1 MTNIVEIKNLKKFFG
16 TNHAVDGISLN
27 VKKGEVFG
35 FLGPN
40 GAGKTTT
47 IRCMMDFLRPTEGE
61 VKLFGLDSQKNSEEL
76 KKDIAY
82 LPGNVR
88 LYNNWTGQDHIDFF
102 ASFGGDKKL
111 ASELAKKLDFDPKV
125 KFYYLSSGN
134 KQKLGIILTLMK
146 KPKLIILDEPTNALD
161 PLLQNKVHELLIDAK
176 NDGATIFLSSHN
188 LAEVD
193 KICNRVA
200 IIKAGKIIAVED
212 IRNLKEKKMH
222 KIVVSFEDEVTEKTL
237 KTKNVD
243 TIEKI
248 NHHFSISVKGDLNPI
263 IEQISKH
270 KVRDLDISHASLE
283 EVFLEFYQK

>member
-1 MTNIVEIKNLKKFFG
+1 MANIIEIKNLKKFFA
-16 TNHAVDGISLN
+16 TNHAVDGISLEIE
-27 VKKGEVFG
+27 KGEVFG

-61 VKLFGLDSQKNSEEL
+61 IKILGLDAQKNSEEL
-76 KKDIAY
+76 KNDIAY

-102 ASFGGDKKL
+102 ANFSGDKKL
-111 ASELAKKLDFDPKV
+111 ANELAKKLDFNPKI

-176 NDGATIFLSSHN
+176 NAGATIFLSSHN

-212 IRNLKEKKMH
+212 IQNLKEKKMH
-222 KIVVSFEDEVTEKTL
+222 KIIVSFDDNVEEKDL

-243 TIEKI
+243 AVEKL
-248 NHHFSISVKGDLNPI
+248 NQHFSISVKGDLNPVI
-263 IEQISKH
+263 DQISKH
-270 KVRDLDISHASLE
+270 KIRDLEISHASLE

>member
-1 MTNIVEIKNLKKFFG
+1 MTNIIEIKNLKKFFAA
-16 TNHAVDGISLN
+16 NHAVDGISLE
-27 VKKGEVFG
+27 VAKGEVFG

-61 VKLFGLDSQKNSEEL
+61 IKLLGLDAQKNSEEL
-76 KKDIAY
+76 KNDIAY

-88 LYNNWTGQDHIDFF
+88 LYNNWTGQDHINFF
-102 ASFGGDKKL
+102 ANFGGDK
-111 ASELAKKLDFDPKV
+111 ELAGELTKKLDFDPKI

-161 PLLQNKVHELLIDAK
+161 PLLQNKVHELLIEAK
-176 NDGATIFLSSHN
+176 NAGATIFLSSHN

-212 IRNLKEKKMH
+212 IQNLKVKKMH
-222 KIVVSFEDEVTEKTL
+222 KIVVSFDDNVAEKDL
-237 KTKNVD
+237 KVENVD
-243 TIEKI
+243 TIEKL
-248 NHHFSISVKGDLNPI
+248 NQHFSISVKGDLNPVI
-263 IEQISKH
+263 DQISKH
-270 KVRDLDISHASLE
+270 KVHDLEVSHASLE

>member
-1 MTNIVEIKNLKKFFG
+1 MANIIEIKNLKKFFA
-16 TNHAVDGISLN
+16 TNHAVDGISLEIE
-27 VKKGEVFG
+27 KGEVFG

-61 VKLFGLDSQKNSEEL
+61 IKILGLDAQKNSEEL
-76 KKDIAY
+76 KNDIAY

-102 ASFGGDKKL
+102 ANFSGDKKL
-111 ASELAKKLDFDPKV
+111 ASELAKKLDFNPKI

-176 NDGATIFLSSHN
+176 NAGATIFLSSHN

-212 IRNLKEKKMH
+212 IQNLKEKKMH
-222 KIVVSFEDEVTEKTL
+222 KIIVSFDDNVEEKDL

-243 TIEKI
+243 AVEKL
-248 NHHFSISVKGDLNPI
+248 NQHFSISVKGDLNPVI
-263 IEQISKH
+263 DQISKH
-270 KVRDLDISHASLE
+270 KIRDLEISHASLE